1 MGSPKLIIRTTP
13 RTGSNLLCH
22 SLATHPDVRYA
33 GEYYNNDISRIYPE
47 YLNNRIS
54 GNWNL
59 TKTLYLE
66 PIPPKL
72 FSSTTVLPKYS
83 PSVYSEP
90 IPYTP
95 VTVFLYREN
104 ISEQH
109 ASYLKACQTG
119 EWIAGCFN
127 TPEIPI
133 KNFIE
138 LVQQTNTKLINIC
151 SYHIS
156 YEKLI
161 SYWDESITKI
171 LDMMK
176 WKQQSLSQATQR
188 VNIKI

>member
-1 MGSPKLIIRTTP
+1 MVSPKLIIRTTP

-72 FSSTTVLPKYS
+72 FSSTTVLPTYS

-90 IPYTP
+90 IPYTSI
-95 VTVFLYREN
+95 TVFLYREN

-109 ASYLKACQTG
+109 ASYLRACETG

-127 TPEIPI
+127 APEIPI
-133 KNFIE
+133 KDFVKTVQECNKE
-138 LVQQTNTKLINIC
+138 LSKSC
-151 SYHIS
+151 RYHIS
-156 YEKLI
+156 YEELLT
-161 SYWDESITKI
+161 SWDQVITKI
-171 LDMMK
+171 LDIMK
-176 WKQQSLSQATQR
+176 WKHLVLSQATQKI
-188 VNIKI
+188 VNI